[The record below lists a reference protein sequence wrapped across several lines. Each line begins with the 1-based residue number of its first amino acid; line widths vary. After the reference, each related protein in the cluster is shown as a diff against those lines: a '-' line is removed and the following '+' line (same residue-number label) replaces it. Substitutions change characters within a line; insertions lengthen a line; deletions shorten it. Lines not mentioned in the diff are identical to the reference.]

1 MLRLLYFGSQTNP
14 IIKSMTSI
22 KLKQLSFGLI
32 LLIFQP
38 ACGQI
43 IEDELL
49 IYRLMMTQPD
59 KFRNYLLEPD
69 KYELQIIYT
78 QINRDSLNRP
88 QLKEFVYNLNPQK
101 YFNPASLVKLPVALL
116 TLEKLNEQK
125 HLGIDKYTKIGF
137 GTNYACQ
144 TPVNALQMPSQES
157 PSLARYL
164 EKMLL
169 VSDNEGYTR
178 LYEFLG
184 QRYIQQKMNEKCYE
198 GVRIIRR
205 FNTCDTL
212 QNRYT
217 NPIYFYNNQ
226 NQLIYTQA
234 GEFNPSPYYPRR
246 STWQINPNPSGIPP
260 LDPNYE
266 NFVPLNQAHR
276 MLVAVMM
283 PEALPTHQRFNLNE
297 GDYRFLQRGLGAYPH
312 EGRLATYLPKDGY
325 HNAYKKYLYF
335 GRTETTVNP
344 QLRVFNIVG
353 WWSGYVSDCAYLVDY
368 QQGIEFFLSVVI
380 STNQVPINEGEGYQ
394 KISFPFM
401 ADLGK
406 IFYEYER
413 QRNRRFK
420 PDLSKYRFF

>member
-1 MLRLLYFGSQTNP
+1 
-14 IIKSMTSI
+14 MTSI
-22 KLKQLSFGLI
+22 KSRQFSFWLI
-32 LLIFQP
+32 LLITTFQS

-49 IYRLMMTQPD
+49 IYRLLMTQPD
-59 KFRNYLLEPD
+59 KFRHYLLEPD
-69 KYELQIIYT
+69 KYEIQIIYT

-88 QLKEFVYNLNPQK
+88 QLKEFVFNLNPAK
-101 YFNPASLVKLPVALL
+101 YFNPASLVKLPLALL
-116 TLEKLNEQK
+116 ALEKLNEQN
-125 HLGIDKYTKIGF
+125 LANINKYTKIGF

-144 TPVNALQMPSQES
+144 TPTNALQMPNQPS
-157 PSLARYL
+157 PSLALYL

-169 VSDNEGYTR
+169 VSDNESYTR

-198 GVRIIRR
+198 GVRVIRR

-217 NPIYFYNNQ
+217 NPVYFYNHQ

-234 GEFNPSPYYPRR
+234 GEFNPTPYYPYR
-246 STWQINPNPSGIPP
+246 STWQAPSKPNGIPA

-266 NFVPLNQAHR
+266 NFMPLAQAHR
-276 MLVAVMM
+276 MLIALMM
-283 PEALPTHQRFNLNE
+283 PETLPTTQRFKLTAD
-297 GDYRFLQRGLGAYPH
+297 DYQFLRRGLGAYPH
-312 EGRLATYLPKDGY
+312 EGKLSAYQPKDGY
-325 HNAYKKYLYF
+325 HHAYKKYLYF
-335 GRTETTVNP
+335 GRNNAVVNP

-353 WWSGYVSDCAYLVDY
+353 WWAGYVADCAYLVDY
-368 QQGIEFFLSVVI
+368 QQDIEFYLSAVI
-380 STNQVPINEGEGYQ
+380 STNQVPIEEGEGYQ

-406 IFYEYER
+406 IFYEYESKR
-413 QRNRRFK
+413 TRRFK
-420 PDLSKYRFF
+420 TDLSKD